1 MYLSPVT
8 TVMKWFPDK
17 RGLATGMALSAF
29 GAGAAIA
36 PTFIQSFMDLYAIAP
51 DYIGPLADLSK
62 TASSSYT
69 NDLYV
74 TLSTLPDGT
83 QVVAENSTMGET
95 GQPVVVATAAD
106 LAKWPHV
113 ATGPGAYVLG
123 TGDTGTA
130 KAMATLGVVYGA
142 VGMVGSRFMT
152 LPHPNWIPTG
162 PVGKKEEKIVYDMT
176 TTGQEQVLK
185 EPKAINTNDIGLP
198 VSYVT
203 RSTYQFPLLWLSVF
217 GNATGGLALL
227 SSSKL
232 MLTDIW
238 SGVAPG
244 IVTAPFATAYVSA
257 LGIGMAVGRFGWSA
271 TSDYLGRKNTYA
283 LFGLGI
289 PIVGMA
295 PILTQTAMHSAQAGG
310 TVLPLLT
317 TFCGGSVLAITF
329 YGGIF
334 SVLPAYIADL
344 FGQKHAGAIHGKL
357 LTAWACSAVAGPMGL
372 AYLRGQAATSATQ
385 DLLGKVEDSSA
396 FQQSFGCS
404 LQDTETLQTLM
415 DAKTIT
421 IGRLL
426 ELAPVGT
433 IDPTPFL
440 YDTTC
445 YAAAGLMGVSL
456 LSNLFI
462 QPLNVP
468 KVCRELEAQSQETKK
483 KF

>member
-1 MYLSPVT
+1 
-8 TVMKWFPDK
+8 
-17 RGLATGMALSAF
+17 
-29 GAGAAIA
+29 
-36 PTFIQSFMDLYAIAP
+36 
-51 DYIGPLADLSK
+51 
-62 TASSSYT
+62 
-69 NDLYV
+69 
-74 TLSTLPDGT
+74 
-83 QVVAENSTMGET
+83 
-95 GQPVVVATAAD
+95 
-106 LAKWPHV
+106 
-113 ATGPGAYVLG
+113 
-123 TGDTGTA
+123 
-130 KAMATLGVVYGA
+130 
-142 VGMVGSRFMT
+142 
-152 LPHPNWIPTG
+152 
-162 PVGKKEEKIVYDMT
+162 
-176 TTGQEQVLK
+176 
-185 EPKAINTNDIGLP
+185 LP

-238 SGVAPG
+238 AGVAPG

-271 TSDYLGRKNTYA
+271 MSDYLGRRNTYA

-295 PILTQTAMHSAQAGG
+295 PTLAQTAMYSAQAGD

-385 DLLGKVEDSSA
+385 ELLSKVEDTA
-396 FQQSFGCS
+396 FQQSFCCS
-404 LQDTETLQTLM
+404 LQDTETLQTLI

-421 IGRLL
+421 IGRLM

-445 YAAAGLMGVSL
+445 YAAAGMMGVSL
-456 LSNLFI
+456 LSNMFI
-462 QPLNVP
+462 RPLDVQ
-468 KVCRELEAQSQETKK
+468 KVCSELEAMKETKK
-483 KF
+483 IG

>member
-1 MYLSPVT
+1 
-8 TVMKWFPDK
+8 
-17 RGLATGMALSAF
+17 MALSAF

-36 PTFIQSFMDLYAIAP
+36 PTFIQHFLDLYAVAP
-51 DYIGPLADLSK
+51 DYIGPLAELSK
-62 TASSSYT
+62 ATASSYQ

-74 TLSTLPDGT
+74 TLTTLPDGT

-95 GQPVVVATAAD
+95 GQPVVVATEAD
-106 LAKWPHV
+106 LAKWSHV
-113 ATGPGAYVLG
+113 STGPGAYALG

-130 KAMATLGVVYGA
+130 KAMGTLGIMYGA
-142 VGMVGSRFMT
+142 LGMLGSRFMT
-152 LPHPNWIPTG
+152 LPHPDWTPTG
-162 PVGKKEEKIVYDMT
+162 PVIKKEEAVSDMT
-176 TTGQEQVLK
+176 SVKQAQVK
-185 EPKAINTNDIGLP
+185 KPKAVNTNDIGLP

-238 SGVAPG
+238 AGAAPG

-257 LGIGMAVGRFGWSA
+257 LGIGMAVGRFGWS
-271 TSDYLGRKNTYA
+271 TMSDYLGRRNTYA

-289 PIVGMA
+289 PIIGMA
-295 PILTQTAMHSAQAGG
+295 PTLAQTAMHSAQAGG
-310 TVLPLLT
+310 SVLPLLT
-317 TFCGGSVLAITF
+317 AFCGGSVLAITF

-385 DLLGKVEDSSA
+385 DLLSKVEDTSA

-404 LQDTETLQTLM
+404 LQDAETIQTLI

-421 IGRLL
+421 IGRLM

-462 QPLNVP
+462 QPLDVQ
-468 KVCRELEAQSQETKK
+468 KVCSELEAANETSKI
-483 KF
+483 